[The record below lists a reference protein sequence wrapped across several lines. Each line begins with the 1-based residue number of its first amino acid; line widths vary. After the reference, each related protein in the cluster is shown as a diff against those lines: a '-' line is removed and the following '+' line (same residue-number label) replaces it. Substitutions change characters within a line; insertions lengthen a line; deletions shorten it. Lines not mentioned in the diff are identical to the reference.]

1 MTKKRWG
8 LLFVVLIIALSLV
21 LVPMLSGC
29 GAADGDDDDD
39 DGPAEPQEFLI
50 KYHSVYGPNTYGAVA
65 LQEIL
70 APRLA
75 SIAEDLGYTLETEF
89 YWNAA
94 LFSADAHTQALS
106 DGAIGMGSVGTYKMN
121 SYDARWNAFDLPL
134 LVYDYYVKAE
144 VLETP
149 VFADLAA
156 KTEELL
162 GLHILWAS
170 GGDFPSGDPGVARKN
185 ADSPASYHLF
195 TKEEYPINVMEDLAD
210 LRVRTM
216 TSPGQVEMGNA
227 LGFMSQAITFGEAP
241 MALQTGMLEGLI
253 TCPDMGYYVPLG
265 VFDYL
270 NCILWDTN
278 FMAGYF
284 PNVINS
290 ELWHSFP
297 DDLKAGINAYIPE
310 YLVYLGGKALES
322 SEEAGQA
329 LIDAG
334 FTITK
339 LQDTPGELG
348 RWHDAVEYIWDGF
361 AEDTPGGAEMLEG
374 LKGAWSASPWNP
386 EG

>member
-8 LLFVVLIIALSLV
+8 LIFVVLIIALSLV

-29 GAADGDDDDD
+29 GAADGDEDDD
-39 DGPAEPQEFLI
+39 DGVAEPQEFVI

-65 LQEIL
+65 MQEVFG
-70 APRLA
+70 PRLEA
-75 SIAEDLGYTLETEF
+75 IAADLGYDLKMEY

-121 SYDARWNAFDLPL
+121 SYDARWNAFDMPL

-162 GLHILWAS
+162 GLHIFWAS
-170 GGDFPSGDPGVARKN
+170 GGDYPSGDPGVARKN
-185 ADSPASYHLF
+185 ESTPASYHLF
-195 TKEEYPINVMEDLAD
+195 TKEEYPIHTMEDLAG

-216 TSPGQVEMGNA
+216 TSPGQVEMGTA

-270 NCILWDTN
+270 KCTVWDTN

-284 PNVINS
+284 PNCINNS
-290 ELWHSFP
+290 LWQSFP
-297 DDLKAGINAYIPE
+297 DDLKAAINAYIPE
-310 YLVYLGGKALES
+310 YLVYLGGQAMGS
-322 SEEAGQA
+322 GEEAGQA
-329 LIDAG
+329 LIDAD
-334 FTITK
+334 FTITY

-348 RWHDAVEYIWDGF
+348 RWHDAVAYIWDDF
-361 AEDTPGGAEMLEG
+361 AEQTPGGKEMIDG
-374 LKGAWSASPWNP
+374 IKAAWAASPWDP
-386 EG
+386 RA